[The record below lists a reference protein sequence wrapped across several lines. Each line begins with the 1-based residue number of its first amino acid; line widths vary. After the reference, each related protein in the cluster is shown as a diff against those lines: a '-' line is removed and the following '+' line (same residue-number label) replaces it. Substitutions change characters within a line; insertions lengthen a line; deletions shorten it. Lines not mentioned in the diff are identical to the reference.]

1 MDPNRR
7 VTRSNSN
14 ITRNQG
20 ETEGAYWGSI
30 IDPTAIERDR
40 ADAIRAARR
49 AASDDPSA
57 LLNTTQ
63 EEQTDAERNQR
74 SLMDTEVPTNLLE
87 EEIPFTSNLTNY
99 TEQSLRLV
107 NNMRTAFVDNSPS
120 TTEHVTTPVDMNITG
135 ASGPLDPAFTRPS
148 LQMVQDLDAQPT
160 KGPRELGNATN
171 ELLDQYMD
179 ENYADVLRTSILDP
193 NSYLSLPSVKKSPPQ
208 VHQKTMAMDWYLP
221 DGSNRRLV
229 EIQQTKIA
237 DFRSPGGG
245 TGALVMT
252 LSHLMLQYQTTKY
265 LVDLDTG
272 EMFGWIANQ
281 WRQTGLYCSAQPFVL
296 KELTARMTRCS
307 EALRMDLEQEQQ
319 TRVIQL
325 SKEGG
330 QVNTPLP
337 SLPMMPD
344 PEAYINQPDA
354 MTPQMRRNYVRDRTQ
369 AALTYLKEYETS
381 SKWEQDPQYEAQ
393 QVRQRLQII
402 YGKADKVR
410 NNIDTALL
418 NDDIYRRRR
427 VMRTLELP
435 ERFPLPQ
442 NMKNSPMETW
452 VQWIRDESNRLIAAI
467 DEEILRCQDPDD
479 PFDGTAS
486 GIFPPLQGV
495 TQGTHQI
502 KTDESKSRNPQVAGT
517 FQEKLV
523 DIQTPVQRQVE
534 LSRQDQRLLPT
545 EEPQPQQ
552 SRVQA
557 SDSSQS
563 RGRDGEKQG
572 NETSQNGQPSAITST
587 QRRIEE
593 SQQEIMFESE
603 QQVDDPFRTLRS
615 FHEKQREGRQGEN
628 QPRTSTSSHSTLEG
642 AAGGTVLQHPK
653 PQRQTHKNQNQGKFQ
668 QKIAQQQGNNQTSQ
682 NNFYQGPHN
691 TTTYME
697 LPSAIQNKIC
707 GRCGLMG
714 HIKRYC
720 KEEVY
725 CKYCKMGTH
734 STNACRTYPATSSRK
749 NTPEKRTQEDI
760 DQEVNRRVQKDL
772 LRILT
777 SLATNRQIDVDL
789 KQTDVPNQ
797 AVSGNNPYRHIP
809 ERTKEIQSLIGEIGE
824 FATSSRCG

>member
-20 ETEGAYWGSI
+20 EPEGAYWGSI

-63 EEQTDAERNQR
+63 EEQTDREAERNQR

-120 TTEHVTTPVDMNITG
+120 TTERVTTPVDMNITG

-179 ENYADVLRTSILDP
+179 ENYADVLQTSILDP

-229 EIQQTKIA
+229 EVQQTRIA

-252 LSHLMLQYQTTKY
+252 LAHLMLQYQTTKY

-344 PEAYINQPDA
+344 PEAYTNQPDA

-381 SKWEQDPQYEAQ
+381 CKWEARFT
-393 QVRQRLQII
+393 VRC
-402 YGKADKVR
+402 
-410 NNIDTALL
+410 
-418 NDDIYRRRR
+418 
-427 VMRTLELP
+427 
-435 ERFPLPQ
+435 
-442 NMKNSPMETW
+442 S
-452 VQWIRDESNRLIAAI
+452 
-467 DEEILRCQDPDD
+467 
-479 PFDGTAS
+479 
-486 GIFPPLQGV
+486 
-495 TQGTHQI
+495 
-502 KTDESKSRNPQVAGT
+502 AGT
-517 FQEKLV
+517 PTSTDHLRE
-523 DIQTPVQRQVE
+523 
-534 LSRQDQRLLPT
+534 SRQ
-545 EEPQPQQ
+545 
-552 SRVQA
+552 S
-557 SDSSQS
+557 
-563 RGRDGEKQG
+563 
-572 NETSQNGQPSAITST
+572 
-587 QRRIEE
+587 
-593 SQQEIMFESE
+593 
-603 QQVDDPFRTLRS
+603 
-615 FHEKQREGRQGEN
+615 
-628 QPRTSTSSHSTLEG
+628 
-642 AAGGTVLQHPK
+642 
-653 PQRQTHKNQNQGKFQ
+653 
-668 QKIAQQQGNNQTSQ
+668 
-682 NNFYQGPHN
+682 
-691 TTTYME
+691 
-697 LPSAIQNKIC
+697 
-707 GRCGLMG
+707 
-714 HIKRYC
+714 
-720 KEEVY
+720 
-725 CKYCKMGTH
+725 
-734 STNACRTYPATSSRK
+734 
-749 NTPEKRTQEDI
+749 
-760 DQEVNRRVQKDL
+760 
-772 LRILT
+772 
-777 SLATNRQIDVDL
+777 
-789 KQTDVPNQ
+789 
-797 AVSGNNPYRHIP
+797 
-809 ERTKEIQSLIGEIGE
+809 
-824 FATSSRCG
+824 